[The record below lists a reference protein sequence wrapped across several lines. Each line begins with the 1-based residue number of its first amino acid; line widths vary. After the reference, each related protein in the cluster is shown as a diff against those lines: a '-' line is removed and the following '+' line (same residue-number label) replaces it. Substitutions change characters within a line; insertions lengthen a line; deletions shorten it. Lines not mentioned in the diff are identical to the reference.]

1 MKTNWKQTVSEI
13 NRKRYVIPAG
23 WETRD
28 QVAESLQCDP
38 AKVGDL
44 LKPGIQSGD
53 IERQAFQVWDE
64 GRRMAI
70 SVPCYRIAGKA
81 APEAGELSPADE
93 RIAASIRRN
102 PSYPNAKIG
111 SNLKVPAA
119 EVARVREMIG

>member
-23 WETRD
+23 WETRE

-53 IERQAFQVWDE
+53 IERQTFQVWDD

-70 SVPCYRIAGKA
+70 SVPCYRIAGKD
-81 APEAGELSPADE
+81 APEAGGLSPADE

-102 PSYPNAKIG
+102 PQHPNWKIG
-111 SNLKVPAA
+111 SILKVPAA